1 MSEMSI
7 KVTIAGRIYP
17 ITVKP
22 DEEEKVRDAAKRV
35 DDNLKALQSNY
46 AVKDKQD
53 LLAMTALQFAS
64 KSLDEEKPRK
74 VGFET
79 ADLDRIE
86 KIIDGML

>member
-22 DEEEKVRDAAKRV
+22 DEEEKVRDAARRV
-35 DDNLKALQSNY
+35 DDNLKLLQSSY

-53 LLAMTALQFAS
+53 LLAMTALQMATKSTENNAKQDLAAS
-64 KSLDEEKPRK
+64 NAE
-74 VGFET
+74 
-79 ADLDRIE
+79 LDRIE
-86 KIIDGML
+86 KIIDSML

>member
-17 ITVKP
+17 ITVKA

-35 DDNLKALQSNY
+35 DENLKLLQSSY

-53 LLAMTALQFAS
+53 LLAMTALQMATKSSENNAKQDLAAS
-64 KSLDEEKPRK
+64 HAELE
-74 VGFET
+74 
-79 ADLDRIE
+79 RIE
-86 KIIDGML
+86 RIIDSML

>member
-35 DDNLKALQSNY
+35 DDNLKSLQSNY

-74 VGFET
+74 VSFET

>member
-17 ITVKP
+17 ITVQP

-64 KSLDEEKPRK
+64 KSLDGEKPRK